1 MSPDNAWIG
10 THTSPSTVA
19 GGHSCSHPLIYAPTL
34 QSKPAMRN
42 ERTWAQA
49 HTDVCSEMA
58 LSGHSPPAMTA
69 STSATVRGTLVS
81 DSHPVGVT

>member
-34 QSKPAMRN
+34 QSKPAMR
-42 ERTWAQA
+42 
-49 HTDVCSEMA
+49 
-58 LSGHSPPAMTA
+58 
-69 STSATVRGTLVS
+69 TSARGRKLIQTFAQKW
-81 DSHPVGVT
+81 PYRATPRPP